1 MPTTPKPRRITLASV
16 QTTLKKAASA
26 GARGARAGAGGVA
39 RGGKAYTAWLERK
52 NREIAEEAARNRA
65 ERPRRMQAAKEA
77 LEEEIALEQEIARL
91 RREKNAALLA
101 RKREEATF
109 RRRMQELE
117 EEENGGG
124 PGINDFLGM
133 DCGGAPRRA
142 PKAKTAKPKKKAAV
156 KSAPK
161 PKAPGRATRQR

>member
-1 MPTTPKPRRITLASV
+1 MPTPSKPRRITLAAV
-16 QTTLKKAASA
+16 QTNLKKAASA
-26 GARGARAGAGGVA
+26 GARGVKAGAGAVA
-39 RGGKAYTAWLERK
+39 RGGKAYTAWLEKK

-65 ERPRRMQAAKEA
+65 DRPRRMQAAKEA
-77 LEEEIALEQEIARL
+77 LEEELALEQEIARL
-91 RREKNAALLA
+91 RREKNAAILA
-101 RKREEATF
+101 RKREEAAF

-124 PGINDFLGM
+124 PGISDFLGM
-133 DCGGAPRRA
+133 DFGGAPRRA
-142 PKAKTAKPKKKAAV
+142 PKAKTAKPKKKAAA